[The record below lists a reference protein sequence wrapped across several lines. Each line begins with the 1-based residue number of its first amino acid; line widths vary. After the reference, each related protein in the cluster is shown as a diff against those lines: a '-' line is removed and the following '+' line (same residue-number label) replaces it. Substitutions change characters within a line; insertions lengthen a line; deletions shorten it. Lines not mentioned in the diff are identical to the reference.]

1 MISCYYL
8 HKGTSEEL
16 NTPAAYKKTTQPT
29 LNHNHVK

>member
-16 NTPAAYKKTTQPT
+16 NTSVAYKKQP
-29 LNHNHVK
+29 NHNHVK